1 MQIEASANEIE
12 QIWSK
17 MEFTV
22 TPYQSK
28 GIGGQQLST
37 AKHYILKGTDDV
49 YTQLE
54 DSTLKISALKGSKFA
69 KAFEYK
75 LDCWENLLNQI

>member
-37 AKHYILKGTDDV
+37 VKHYILKGTDDV
-49 YTQLE
+49 YT
-54 DSTLKISALKGSKFA
+54 
-69 KAFEYK
+69 
-75 LDCWENLLNQI
+75 